1 MRVALLTGLVALALG
16 AIACSAPAPPSAPAA
31 SQPSGSPSPAAAA
44 PASQTPVVLAA
55 SENVTSN
62 VFVWLA
68 RDLGFF
74 QQHNVAIDLQTINA
88 INAIKALVAGQL
100 DGVLLGSPEVVA
112 ARASGVDLT
121 IVAVFVSHYNQIM
134 VVPPEITVV
143 EQLRGRTVGVITKT
157 SVNGVGTVAGLR
169 ALGLETPRD
178 YQVFET
184 GVAGVYTGLAN
195 QLMAGNVDAAALE
208 AQLARRV
215 VAQGYR
221 ELYDQAAMG
230 TPTAAGALTFRTEY
244 LRANPQVVQQVVDTL
259 IQSVV
264 YAKSHREETL
274 TAFREHSK
282 LDDPAELD
290 FVYERVVQ
298 QILSA
303 EPYPAPEQFPDLIEA
318 MAAEQPAVRSLDVSA
333 LIDRRF
339 VDDALRR
346 LGTPAR

>member
-1 MRVALLTGLVALALG
+1 MRWPLGGLVVALAV
-16 AIACSAPAPPSAPAA
+16 AACSAPAAPARLSPA
-31 SQPSGSPSPAAAA
+31 SQPSGAGPPTVEGAASAA
-44 PASQTPVVLAA
+44 PPTPVTLAA

-68 RDLGFF
+68 RDQGLFE
-74 QQHNVAIDLQTINA
+74 QRHVAIDLQTINA

-121 IVAVFVSHYNQIM
+121 IVAVFVSLYNQIM
-134 VVPPEITVV
+134 VVPPEITAV

-195 QLMAGNVDAAALE
+195 QLMAGNVDGAALE

-230 TPTAAGALTFRTEY
+230 TPGAAGALTFRTDY
-244 LRANPQVVQQVVDTL
+244 VRAHPEVVQQVVDTL
-259 IQSVV
+259 IAGVR
-264 YAKSHREETL
+264 YAKSHREEAL
-274 TAFREHSK
+274 TALRVHSK

-298 QILSA
+298 QLLSA
-303 EPYPAPEQFPDLIEA
+303 TPYPAPEQFPDVIEA
-318 MAAEQPAVRSLDVSA
+318 LAAEQPAVRSLDIST

-346 LGTPAR
+346 SRPR

>member
-1 MRVALLTGLVALALG
+1 MRGGLLRRLAVTALALG
-16 AIACSAPAPPSAPAA
+16 IGACSAPPPPSVPPA
-31 SQPSGSPSPAAAA
+31 SQPSGAPSAA
-44 PASQTPVVLAA
+44 PTTPAVQTPVVLAA

-68 RDLGFF
+68 RDQGLF

-112 ARASGVDLT
+112 ARASGVPLT
-121 IVAVFVSHYNQIM
+121 IVAVFVSLYNQVM
-134 VVPPEITVV
+134 VVPPEITAV

-208 AQLARRV
+208 AQVARRV
-215 VAQGYR
+215 LAQGYR
-221 ELYDQAAMG
+221 ELFDQAAMG
-230 TPTAAGALTFRTEY
+230 TPGAAGALTFRTDY
-244 LRANPQVVQQVVDTL
+244 VQANPEVVQQVVDTL

-264 YAKSHREETL
+264 YAKSHREESL
-274 TAFREHSK
+274 AALRVHSK

-290 FVYERVVQ
+290 FVYDRVVQ
-298 QILSA
+298 QLLSA
-303 EPYPAPEQFPDLIEA
+303 TPYPAPEQFPDVIEA
-318 MAAEQPAVRSLDVSA
+318 MAPEQPAVRSLDVST

-346 LGTPAR
+346 TR